1 MNKDGIQLER
11 MMKRKN
17 KKGQSIEKQTNQSQ
31 IE

>member
-1 MNKDGIQLER
+1 LER

-31 IE
+31 IEW